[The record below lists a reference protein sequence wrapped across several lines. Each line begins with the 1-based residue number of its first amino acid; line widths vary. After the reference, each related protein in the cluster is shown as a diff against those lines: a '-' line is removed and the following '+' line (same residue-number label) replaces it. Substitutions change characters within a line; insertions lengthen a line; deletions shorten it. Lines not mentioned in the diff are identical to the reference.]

1 KHKDIKLCFFVKNQQ
16 QVGHNHEVER
26 HLLDISNFFNK
37 SKTEKLGVQNYRTG
51 ESSQFRSLQE
61 HHHHHQLPLPR
72 VLPNLARIRRS
83 VDHNQEALHAIMLDC
98 VHMFE
103 NMQYGEEV
111 NDLRKVRTSSM
122 FDIDKLKSTIK
133 QFVHSCYLPFIKEIQ
148 RLFLS
153 NNDVSKVSVLVPG
166 AGFFMLFSSNFVL
179 NRCEKVNSMTL
190 YLWIHQ
196 FSNNKRSSGINPQSL
211 PPNSDFSMVAGVF
224 TEPNTW
230 DCVATCFFINTA
242 HNVIDYVE
250 TIWNFLKSGAEI
262 PPFPLGPLLYH
273 FENMANELSIE
284 LSYEDVRVAILKYGF
299 HLEVKQQQKMYNTDF
314 SKAYSICIYFE
325 ACTDASFNGK
335 YAKK

>member
-1 KHKDIKLCFFVKNQQ
+1 YHI
-16 QVGHNHEVER
+16 H
-26 HLLDISNFFNK
+26 
-37 SKTEKLGVQNYRTG
+37 RTG

-133 QFVHSCYLPFIKEIQ
+133 QFVRDWSEAGQAGRLLLPALHQ
-148 RLFLS
+148 RDPETLS
-153 NNDVSKVSVLVPG
+153 NDVSKVSVLVPG
-166 AGFFMLFSSNFVL
+166 AGLGHMAWEILL
-179 NRCEKVNSMTL
+179 HALLLQLCPQQVNSMTL

-299 HLEVKQQQKMYNTDF
+299 HLEVKQQQKMYNTDVL
-314 SKAYSICIYFE
+314 IGGIQ
-325 ACTDASFNGK
+325 
-335 YAKK
+335 

>member
-1 KHKDIKLCFFVKNQQ
+1 MLFWTPFIPISCPLNLRMHVQ
-16 QVGHNHEVER
+16 ER
-26 HLLDISNFFNK
+26 VN
-37 SKTEKLGVQNYRTG
+37 R
-51 ESSQFRSLQE
+51 
-61 HHHHHQLPLPR
+61 LPLPR

-133 QFVHSCYLPFIKEIQ
+133 QFVRDWSEAGQAGRLLLPALHQ
-148 RLFLS
+148 RDPETLS
-153 NNDVSKVSVLVPG
+153 NDVSKVSVLVPG
-166 AGFFMLFSSNFVL
+166 AGLGHMAWEIKKIFIVGDHFLTLLLFSLSNFPL
-179 NRCEKVNSMTL
+179 FCPSSFLRCEKVNSMTL

-299 HLEVKQQQKMYNTDF
+299 HLEVKQQQKMYNTDNGEQF